1 MEELRAS
8 VIKARTP
15 PPFVVPAEA
24 LDVLIELCK
33 REGLLDLVKE
43 LENFKNRK

>member
-1 MEELRAS
+1 MEDLRAS

-15 PPFVVPAEA
+15 PPFDVPPEA

-33 REGLLDLVKE
+33 RECLWDLVKE
-43 LENFKNRK
+43 LENFKNKK